1 MRGDRTFAYDLDMAH
16 GAVNSRVVLLLRSI
30 EAKPRRFS
38 PVLKNT
44 PHLEY
49 KIIEDHEIFNV
60 FESRRSCSV
69 FKYESVYLDSNTGFF
84 FPFTVV
90 KPVNPSVI

>member
-44 PHLEY
+44 PHLKF
-49 KIIEDHEIFNV
+49 KITEN
-60 FESRRSCSV
+60 FEVLKSRRGDIIKKS
-69 FKYESVYLDSNTGFF
+69 GFF
-84 FPFTVV
+84 GQL
-90 KPVNPSVI
+90 

>member
-44 PHLEY
+44 PHPFSYRLVREVSTVS
-49 KIIEDHEIFNV
+49 KMSI
-60 FESRRSCSV
+60 SR
-69 FKYESVYLDSNTGFF
+69 Y
-84 FPFTVV
+84 
-90 KPVNPSVI
+90 

>member
-38 PVLKNT
+38 PVLKKNT
-44 PHLEY
+44 PHP
-49 KIIEDHEIFNV
+49 FNYRLV
-60 FESRRSCSV
+60 REAS
-69 FKYESVYLDSNTGFF
+69 
-84 FPFTVV
+84 TVSETSD
-90 KPVNPSVI
+90 K

>member
-38 PVLKNT
+38 PVFLYTPFIYIYIDGRGLWDICPLDNRGTLKPSKFT
-44 PHLEY
+44 SLSVVIVIFFLVCEAGRVTHL
-49 KIIEDHEIFNV
+49 
-60 FESRRSCSV
+60 
-69 FKYESVYLDSNTGFF
+69 
-84 FPFTVV
+84 
-90 KPVNPSVI
+90 